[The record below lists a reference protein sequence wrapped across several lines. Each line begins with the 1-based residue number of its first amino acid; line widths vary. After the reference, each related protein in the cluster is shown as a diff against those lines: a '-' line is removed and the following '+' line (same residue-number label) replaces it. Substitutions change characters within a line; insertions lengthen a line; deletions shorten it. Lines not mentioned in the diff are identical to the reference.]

1 MRDFLNMGLEI
12 KTEEDGLA
20 VIVGTKIDKDF
31 SDILDK
37 EQKKE
42 LKEHIN
48 KISEMVND
56 AIKGRIKE
64 ITNDTIKEMIKET
77 DKEEEEKESFDD
89 YMDRLLKMSKEELD
103 KERERLYNN
112 LKDEDK
118 RKMDDLRKRIDEKK
132 TIKEKLDVLF
142 EEMIKDIEENL

>member
-12 KTEEDGLA
+12 KTEEDGLT
-20 VIVGTKIDKDF
+20 VIVEAKIDKDF
-31 SDILDK
+31 SDILNK

-42 LKEHIN
+42 LKEHIT
-48 KISEMVND
+48 KISEIVNNV
-56 AIKGRIKE
+56 IKE
-64 ITNDTIKEMIKET
+64 RMHEIIKET

-118 RKMDDLRKRIDEKK
+118 RKMDDLRKRIDKKK

-142 EEMIKDIEENL
+142 EEMIKDIEKNL

>member
-20 VIVGTKIDKDF
+20 VIVETKIDKDF

-42 LKEHIN
+42 IKEHIN
-48 KISEMVND
+48 KIYEMVND

>member
-12 KTEEDGLA
+12 KKEEDGLA
-20 VIVGTKIDKDF
+20 VIVETKIDKDF

-48 KISEMVND
+48 KKPSQLSGGQMINNT
-56 AIKGRIKE
+56 IKGRIHE
-64 ITNDTIKEMIKET
+64 IRKET
-77 DKEEEEKESFDD
+77 DKKEEEEKESFDD

-118 RKMDDLRKRIDEKK
+118 RKMDDLRKRIDKKK

>member
-12 KTEEDGLA
+12 KKEEDGLA

-56 AIKGRIKE
+56 AIKGRTHEIIKE
-64 ITNDTIKEMIKET
+64 EKKKEE
-77 DKEEEEKESFDD
+77 KEEESFED
-89 YMDRLLKMSKEELD
+89 YNRLLKMSKEELD

>member
-12 KTEEDGLA
+12 KTEEDGLT
-20 VIVGTKIDKDF
+20 VIVEAKIDKDF

-42 LKEHIN
+42 LKEHIT
-48 KISEMVND
+48 KISEIVNNV
-56 AIKGRIKE
+56 IKE
-64 ITNDTIKEMIKET
+64 RMHEIIKET

-118 RKMDDLRKRIDEKK
+118 RKMDDLRKRIDKKK

-142 EEMIKDIEENL
+142 EEMIKDIEKNL

>member
-31 SDILDK
+31 LDILDK

-56 AIKGRIKE
+56 AIKGRIHE
-64 ITNDTIKEMIKET
+64 IIKET
-77 DKEEEEKESFDD
+77 DKEDKEEKESFDD

-118 RKMDDLRKRIDEKK
+118 RKMDDLRKRIDKKK